1 VVNVPSREYGVLC
14 IAMYVRC
21 IAMYVRCIAMYVRC
35 IAMYVLY
42 AQTGH
47 LPVRTRQV
55 QTARFRTRSARPE
68 KQVAVFKHGA
78 VQIRGEQLFGN
89 RKCQSVVMC
98 VT

>member
-1 VVNVPSREYGVLC
+1 MVNVPNREYGVPY
-14 IAMYVRC
+14 IAMYVLC
-21 IAMYVRCIAMYVRC
+21 IV
-35 IAMYVLY
+35 MYVLY